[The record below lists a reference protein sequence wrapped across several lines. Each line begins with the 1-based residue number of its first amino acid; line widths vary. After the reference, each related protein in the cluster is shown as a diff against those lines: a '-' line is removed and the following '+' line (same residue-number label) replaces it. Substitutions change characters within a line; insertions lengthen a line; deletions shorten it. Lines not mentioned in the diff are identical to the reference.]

1 MKVDFSRLD
10 MGKRMETLKGKS
22 LEALKTLTE
31 GTGPGNDFLGWVDQ
45 PVEYDKE
52 EFSRILKAGE
62 KIREQSDILVVIGI
76 GGSYLGTKAVDYA
89 LSPYFPSKDN
99 SLQLVYA
106 GHHISSTYMNELI
119 EFLKDK
125 EYSINVVSKSGTTTE
140 PSIAFRFLKEEIE
153 KKYGEGAKERIYATT
168 DKEKGA
174 LKGLSDE
181 MGYETFVVPDD
192 IGGRYSVLSAVGLL
206 PLAAAG
212 YDIEALME
220 GARAARERY
229 KEPSFEKNDALKYAT
244 ARNILYKDGKVI
256 EILANYEPALKY
268 VAEWWKQLFAESE
281 GKENKGIFPISTN
294 FTTDLHSVGQM
305 IQEGERNLFETV
317 LEVETPRKDLKIPHD
332 ESDLDGLNYLSG
344 KNMSYVNKMAME
356 GTTNAHLE
364 GDVPN
369 IRIILEKIDEKEL
382 GELIY
387 FFEISCAVSGYMLG
401 INPFNQPGVEAY
413 KTQMFKLLEK
423 PGY

>member
-1 MKVDFSRLD
+1 
-10 MGKRMETLKGKS
+10 
-22 LEALKTLTE
+22 
-31 GTGPGNDFLGWVDQ
+31 
-45 PVEYDKE
+45 
-52 EFSRILKAGE
+52 
-62 KIREQSDILVVIGI
+62 
-76 GGSYLGTKAVDYA
+76 
-89 LSPYFPSKDN
+89 
-99 SLQLVYA
+99 
-106 GHHISSTYMNELI
+106 
-119 EFLKDK
+119 
-125 EYSINVVSKSGTTTE
+125 
-140 PSIAFRFLKEEIE
+140 
-153 KKYGEGAKERIYATT
+153 
-168 DKEKGA
+168 
-174 LKGLSDE
+174 
-181 MGYETFVVPDD
+181 
-192 IGGRYSVLSAVGLL
+192 
-206 PLAAAG
+206 
-212 YDIEALME
+212 
-220 GARAARERY
+220 
-229 KEPSFEKNDALKYAT
+229 
-244 ARNILYKDGKVI
+244 
-256 EILANYEPALKY
+256 
-268 VAEWWKQLFAESE
+268 
-281 GKENKGIFPISTN
+281 
-294 FTTDLHSVGQM
+294 M

>member
-1 MKVDFSRLD
+1 MKLDFSRLD
-10 MGKRMETLKGKS
+10 MDKKMETLKDKS
-22 LEALKTLTE
+22 LEALNVLVE

-45 PVEYDKE
+45 PVNYDKE
-52 EFSRILKAGE
+52 EFDRILQVGE
-62 KIREQSDILVVIGI
+62 KIRKQSEILVVIGI

-89 LSPYFPSKDN
+89 LSPYFPTKEG

-106 GHHISSTYMNELI
+106 GHHISSTYMKQLMEY
-119 EFLKDK
+119 LKDK
-125 EYSINVVSKSGTTTE
+125 EYSLNVVSKSGTTTE

-153 KKYGEGAKERIYATT
+153 KKYGEEAKDRIYATT
-168 DKEKGA
+168 DKERGA

-192 IGGRYSVLSAVGLL
+192 IGGRYSVFSAVGLL

-220 GARAARERY
+220 GARKARDRY
-229 KEPSFEKNDALKYAT
+229 KNSPFEENDALKYAT

-268 VAEWWKQLFAESE
+268 LAEWWKQLFAESE
-281 GKENKGIFPISTN
+281 GKEHNGIFPVSTN

-305 IQEGERNLFETV
+305 IQDGERNLFETV
-317 LEVETPRKDLKIPHD
+317 IEVETPNDDLIIPRD
-332 ESDLDGLNYLSG
+332 EEDLDGLNYLSG

-364 GDVPN
+364 GEVPN
-369 IRIILEKIDEKEL
+369 IRIILEKINENEL

-413 KTQMFKLLEK
+413 KAQMFKLLEK

>member
-1 MKVDFSRLD
+1 
-10 MGKRMETLKGKS
+10 
-22 LEALKTLTE
+22 
-31 GTGPGNDFLGWVDQ
+31 
-45 PVEYDKE
+45 
-52 EFSRILKAGE
+52 
-62 KIREQSDILVVIGI
+62 
-76 GGSYLGTKAVDYA
+76 
-89 LSPYFPSKDN
+89 
-99 SLQLVYA
+99 
-106 GHHISSTYMNELI
+106 MNELI

-332 ESDLDGLNYLSG
+332 ERDLDGLNYLSG

>member
-1 MKVDFSRLD
+1 MKLDFSRLD
-10 MGKRMETLKGKS
+10 MDKKMETLKDKS
-22 LEALKTLTE
+22 LEALNVLVE

-45 PVEYDKE
+45 PVNYDKE
-52 EFSRILKAGE
+52 EFDRILQAGE
-62 KIREQSDILVVIGI
+62 KIRKQSEILVVIGI

-89 LSPYFPSKDN
+89 LSPYFPTKEG

-106 GHHISSTYMNELI
+106 GHHISSTYMKQLMEY
-119 EFLKDK
+119 LKDK
-125 EYSINVVSKSGTTTE
+125 EYSLNVVSKSGTTTE

-153 KKYGEGAKERIYATT
+153 KKYGEEAKDRIYATT
-168 DKEKGA
+168 DKERGA

-192 IGGRYSVLSAVGLL
+192 IGGRYSVFSAVGLL

-220 GARAARERY
+220 GARKARDRY
-229 KEPSFEKNDALKYAT
+229 KNSPFEENDALKYAT

-268 VAEWWKQLFAESE
+268 LAEWWKQLFAESE
-281 GKENKGIFPISTN
+281 GKEHNGIFPVSTN

-305 IQEGERNLFETV
+305 IQDGERNLFETV
-317 LEVETPRKDLKIPHD
+317 IEVETPNEDLIIPKD
-332 ESDLDGLNYLSG
+332 EEDLDGLNYLSG

-364 GDVPN
+364 GEVPN
-369 IRIILEKIDEKEL
+369 IRIILEKINENEL

-413 KTQMFKLLEK
+413 KAQMFKLLEK

>member
-1 MKVDFSRLD
+1 MKLDFSRLD
-10 MGKRMETLKGKS
+10 MEKKMETLKRKS
-22 LEALKTLTE
+22 LDAFQILTD

-45 PVEYDKE
+45 PVDYDKE
-52 EFSRILKAGE
+52 EFDRIVKAGE
-62 KIREQSDILVVIGI
+62 KIRKHSEVLVVIGI

-89 LSPYFPSKDN
+89 LSPYFPTEKG

-106 GHHISSTYMNELI
+106 GHHLSSTYMKQLI
-119 EFLKDK
+119 DYLKDK
-125 EYSINVVSKSGTTTE
+125 EYSINVVSKSGTTKE
-140 PSIAFRFLKEEIE
+140 PPIAFRFLKDEIE
-153 KKYGEGAKERIYATT
+153 KKYGEDAKDRIFATT

-212 YDIEALME
+212 YDIESLMD
-220 GARAARERY
+220 GAKEAREQY
-229 KEPSFEKNDALKYAT
+229 KKPVFEENDALKYAT
-244 ARNILYKDGKVI
+244 ARNILYKEGKVI

-268 VAEWWKQLFAESE
+268 LAEWWKQLFAESE
-281 GKENKGIFPISTN
+281 GKEQNGIFPVSTN

-317 LEVETPRKDLKIPHD
+317 IEVESPREDLVIR
-332 ESDLDGLNYLSG
+332 EEEEDLDGLNYLSG

-369 IRIILEKIDEKEL
+369 IRIIVEKIDEREL
-382 GELIY
+382 GKLIY

-413 KTQMFKLLEK
+413 KKQMFKLLEK

>member
-1 MKVDFSRLD
+1 MRLDFSRLD
-10 MGKRMETLKGKS
+10 LDKKMETVKENS
-22 LEALKTLTE
+22 LDALQTVLE
-31 GTGPGNDFLGWVDQ
+31 GSGPGNDFLGWVDQ

-52 EFSRILKAGE
+52 EFARILAAGK

-89 LSPYFPSKDN
+89 LLPYFPNEDP
-99 SLQLVYA
+99 SLELIYA
-106 GHHISSTYMNELI
+106 GHHISSTYLSQLI
-119 EFLKDK
+119 EYLKDK
-125 EYSINVVSKSGTTTE
+125 EYSINVISKSGTTTE
-140 PSIAFRFLKEEIE
+140 PSLAFRFLKEEIE
-153 KKYGEGAKERIYATT
+153 KKYGEAAKERIYATT
-168 DKEKGA
+168 DREKGA

-212 YDIEALME
+212 YDIEALMQ
-220 GARAARERY
+220 GAQEARERY
-229 KEPSFEKNDALKYAT
+229 TNSDYEENDALKYAI
-244 ARNILYKDGKVI
+244 ARNILYHDGKVI
-256 EILANYEPALKY
+256 EILANYEPSLQY
-268 VAEWWKQLFAESE
+268 LAEWWKQLFAESE
-281 GKENKGIFPISTN
+281 GKDGKGIFPVSTN

-317 LEVETPRKDLKIPHD
+317 IEVENPVEDLVIEKT
-332 ESDLDGLNYLSG
+332 EEDLDGLNYLAG
-344 KNMSYVNKMAME
+344 KKMSYVNRMAME

-364 GDVPN
+364 GEVPN

-387 FFEISCAVSGYMLG
+387 FFEISCAISGYMLG

-413 KTQMFKLLEK
+413 KKQMFKLLEK

>member
-1 MKVDFSRLD
+1 MRLDFSRLD
-10 MGKRMETLKGKS
+10 LDKKMETVKENS
-22 LEALKTLTE
+22 LDALQTVLE
-31 GTGPGNDFLGWVDQ
+31 GSGPGNDFLGWVDQ

-52 EFSRILKAGE
+52 EFARILAAGK

-89 LSPYFPSKDN
+89 LLPYFPNEDP
-99 SLQLVYA
+99 SLELIYA
-106 GHHISSTYMNELI
+106 GHHISSTYLSQLI
-119 EFLKDK
+119 EYLKDK
-125 EYSINVVSKSGTTTE
+125 EYSINVISKSGTTTE
-140 PSIAFRFLKEEIE
+140 PSLAFRFLKEEIE
-153 KKYGEGAKERIYATT
+153 KKYGEAAKERIYATT
-168 DKEKGA
+168 DREKGA

-212 YDIEALME
+212 YDIEALMQ
-220 GARAARERY
+220 GAQETRERY
-229 KEPSFEKNDALKYAT
+229 TNSDYEENDALKYAI
-244 ARNILYKDGKVI
+244 ARNILYHDGKVI
-256 EILANYEPALKY
+256 EILANYEPSLQY
-268 VAEWWKQLFAESE
+268 LAEWWKQLFAESE
-281 GKENKGIFPISTN
+281 GKDGKGIFPVSTN

-317 LEVETPRKDLKIPHD
+317 IEVENPVEDLVIEKT
-332 ESDLDGLNYLSG
+332 EEDLDGLNYLAG
-344 KNMSYVNKMAME
+344 KKMSYVNRMAME

-364 GDVPN
+364 GEVPN

-387 FFEISCAVSGYMLG
+387 FFEISCAISGYMLG

-413 KTQMFKLLEK
+413 KKQMFKLLEK

>member
-1 MKVDFSRLD
+1 MKLDFSRLD
-10 MGKRMETLKGKS
+10 MDKKMETLKDKS
-22 LEALKTLTE
+22 LEALNVLVE

-45 PVEYDKE
+45 PVNYDKE
-52 EFSRILKAGE
+52 EFERILKAGE
-62 KIREQSDILVVIGI
+62 KIRKQSDILVVIGI

-89 LSPYFPSKDN
+89 LSPYFPTKEG

-106 GHHISSTYMNELI
+106 GHHISSTYMKQLMEY
-119 EFLKDK
+119 LKDK
-125 EYSINVVSKSGTTTE
+125 EYSLNVVSKSGTTTE

-153 KKYGEGAKERIYATT
+153 KKYGEEAKDRIYATT
-168 DKEKGA
+168 DKERGA

-192 IGGRYSVLSAVGLL
+192 IGGRYSVFSAVGLL

-220 GARAARERY
+220 GARKARDRY
-229 KEPSFEKNDALKYAT
+229 KNSPFEENDALKYAT

-268 VAEWWKQLFAESE
+268 LAEWWKQLFAESE
-281 GKENKGIFPISTN
+281 GKEHNGIFPVSTN

-305 IQEGERNLFETV
+305 IQDGERNLFETV
-317 LEVETPRKDLKIPHD
+317 IEVETPNDDLIIPRD
-332 ESDLDGLNYLSG
+332 EEDLDGLNYLSG

-364 GDVPN
+364 GEVPN
-369 IRIILEKIDEKEL
+369 IRIILEKINENEL

-413 KTQMFKLLEK
+413 KAQMFKLLEK